1 MNNDLNITEEEY
13 KQINAVDE
21 DDSIKVNRENIRKVR
36 KKIIILIQK
45 SVVFLNTIF
54 ETDKNT
60 NKKKQKHSA
69 LPLLRNKGEYEK
81 EREIKMIENLHKKKL
96 SKDYVDKLIVLLYN
110 SKNKLNYS
118 QKRNNIKKAIYKL
131 DENNELY
138 LTLPKL
144 KNRNKNVYANN
155 YAKTETTE
163 YSNNKITSNNPSPNR
178 YLDDEEILDENIKEI
193 LYDNEDK
200 NDIVKKEEEEEKGKI
215 LFEKL
220 KTRYDSFDL
229 EDNNNLRSEDNVK
242 NKKKYKS
249 LPKLQKKQIPSEY
262 KLIATPQQI
271 SEFDYNLGKSF
282 VNGKLRY
289 LTNGQKEKL
298 SYIAELN
305 IFNSIDRIKEKANL
319 IKELKN
325 ENKNKKKLL
334 MPIDFFKYDS
344 EKWKK
349 ISDERNK
356 NINDIVI
363 TKLNEENKDKL
374 NVMKEYINK
383 LNMDAFMAEK
393 DVNKTI
399 NNINFFL
406 TKYGMEAGSSN
417 SSKKSIVHQNSK
429 RKEKRWSEAKNEKS
443 LNLEY

>member
-1 MNNDLNITEEEY
+1 
-13 KQINAVDE
+13 
-21 DDSIKVNRENIRKVR
+21 
-36 KKIIILIQK
+36 
-45 SVVFLNTIF
+45 
-54 ETDKNT
+54 
-60 NKKKQKHSA
+60 
-69 LPLLRNKGEYEK
+69 
-81 EREIKMIENLHKKKL
+81 MIENLHKKKL

-289 LTNGQKEKL
+289 LTNAQKEKL

-417 SSKKSIVHQNSK
+417 SSKKSIAHQNSK
-429 RKEKRWSEAKNEKS
+429 RKEKRWSEVKNEKS